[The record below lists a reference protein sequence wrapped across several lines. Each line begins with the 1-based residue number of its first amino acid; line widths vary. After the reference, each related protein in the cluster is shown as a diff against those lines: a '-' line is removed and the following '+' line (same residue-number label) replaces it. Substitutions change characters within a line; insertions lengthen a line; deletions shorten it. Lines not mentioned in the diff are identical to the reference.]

1 MNPRPRRHHGTGR
14 GGGLRRRGLTLLETM
29 MSISIVAMLVGLLVP
44 VLGRV
49 RDEAR
54 SATCQS
60 HLRHLATAMAA
71 YTGAYRGRFPPA
83 IVHFVGTGGLVT
95 HAWDFRHGP
104 GGEVRPGALRGFT
117 DRPELVQQ
125 CPCCTESSTFGN
137 DPATG
142 YNYNTT
148 YIGDEGRLPTLD
160 AEGRVVE
167 GWENARRGVPAS
179 RHRRPASAA
188 VLGDG
193 GWAGG
198 ANKFMRAPSNEV
210 EFDWGTVYAGGQAFR
225 HAGRTNVAWLDGH
238 LSSEPRAHEGPRV
251 GTAFATEVL
260 GVPEN
265 GFLSS
270 DDDAYDPR

>member
-1 MNPRPRRHHGTGR
+1 MRPRPPRTPRCAV
-14 GGGLRRRGLTLLETM
+14 RRGLSLLETLVA
-29 MSISIVAMLVGLLVP
+29 SSIVVALMGLLVP
-44 VLGRV
+44 ALGRV

-54 SATCQS
+54 SATCQG
-60 HLRHLATAMAA
+60 HLRHLGSAMSV
-71 YTGAYRGRFPPA
+71 YTSAYRGRFPPA
-83 IVHFVGTGGLVT
+83 IVHFVADGGLVT

-117 DRPELVQQ
+117 DQPELVQQ
-125 CPCCTESSTFGN
+125 CPCCDDHSTFGN

-148 YIGDEGRLPTLD
+148 YIGDEGRLPMLD
-160 AEGRVVE
+160 ADGRLLE
-167 GWENARRGVPAS
+167 GWANARRGLPIAA
-179 RHRRPASAA
+179 HRRTATTA

-198 ANKFMRAPSNEV
+198 ANKFMRAPSNEI

-238 LSSEPRAHEGPRV
+238 LSSEPVPHEGPQA

-260 GVPEN
+260 GAPAN
-265 GFLSS
+265 GFLSD